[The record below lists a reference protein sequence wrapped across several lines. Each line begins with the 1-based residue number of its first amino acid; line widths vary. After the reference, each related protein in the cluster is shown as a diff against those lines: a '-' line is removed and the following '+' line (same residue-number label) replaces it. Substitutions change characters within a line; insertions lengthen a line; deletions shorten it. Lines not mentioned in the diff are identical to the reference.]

1 MVVLGLLVTTGWGAS
16 SRGGLSL
23 VEYLLVE
30 LLADSAAGV
39 LLLIAS
45 VTVMRHRRERP
56 VPLAIVITV
65 WFVIGLARGLVLS
78 RFYLEDAGQ
87 VVSAAI
93 SLTAWAML
101 IIFLAATFSEE
112 RERAA
117 RLQVANA
124 ELRVIRQS
132 MQHLLDEER
141 ARLIAAV
148 RDAVSPEIARLRA
161 LVSRLD
167 HPGSTAEI
175 TALADTVA
183 EYSTGVVRKTSHELR
198 GEESPPLT
206 GQIERDDTVRAESVL
221 SSYARACQPVVIPM
235 GLITVKAISVWIS
248 QDDAAILVGLV
259 GLLAVTVLAILFRN
273 LLDRIL
279 RRPSWA
285 EFLLSSM
292 LIAVASAALT
302 TTFAWARGGASGPSY
317 IPPAMIFAFVL
328 VVLVAARLVAGLEVR
343 AVRQTEELSRVNVE
357 LEAANGQ
364 LRDEVHVVRDQLA
377 GLLHGPVQG
386 RLAAASMA
394 LRMYVAA
401 REAGE
406 DVDLAATVR
415 MATTLLDRAQADIEQ
430 IGKPDE
436 MPAGTVE
443 EGVSRIA
450 STWSGLLDV
459 EFVQS
464 DPWPRTPEFVAGCVD
479 VIAELITNASRHG
492 DARRVLV
499 SYTGLDSARVTIE
512 AVDDGGGPEIHVT
525 EGQGLAGVR
534 RWGGMWHMER
544 DTGGGTRVSVDLQQP
559 V

>member
-23 VEYLLVE
+23 GEYLLVE
-30 LLADSAAGV
+30 LLADSAAGG
-39 LLLIAS
+39 LLLVAS

-56 VPLAIVITV
+56 VPLATVITV
-65 WFVIGLARGLVLS
+65 WFLVGLARGLVLS

-87 VVSAAI
+87 VVSAAV

-132 MQHLLDEER
+132 MQQLLDEER
-141 ARLIAAV
+141 ARLITAV

-161 LVSRLD
+161 LVARLD

-206 GQIERDDTVRAESVL
+206 GQIERDDTVRPEGVL
-221 SSYARACQPVVIPM
+221 NSYARASQPVFIPM

-248 QDDAAILVGLV
+248 QEDAAISVGLV
-259 GLLAVTVLAILFRN
+259 GLLAVTVLAVLCRN

-279 RRPSWA
+279 HRPSWP

-302 TTFAWARGGASGPSY
+302 VTFAWARGGASGPSY
-317 IPPAMIFAFVL
+317 IPPVMIFVFVL

-343 AVRQTEELSRVNVE
+343 VVRQTEELSRVNGE

-394 LRMYVAA
+394 LRMYVANQESGG
-401 REAGE
+401 EA
-406 DVDLAATVR
+406 DLATTVR
-415 MATTLLDRAQADIEQ
+415 TTTTLLDRAQADIEQ

-436 MPAGTVE
+436 IPSGTVE

-450 STWSGLLDV
+450 STWSGLLDI

-492 DARRVLV
+492 DARRVLI
-499 SYTGLDSARVTIE
+499 SYMGLDSARVTIE
-512 AVDDGGGPEIHVT
+512 AVDDGGGPESHVT

-544 DTGGGTRVSVDLQQP
+544 DPGGGTRVSVDLQQP